1 MSKRTTSASQSSS
14 QPNDHIID
22 NNWDGGQLGKKR
34 WRTLLKPQLPLL
46 HGSFPTMW
54 ERAFLFERST
64 IITVTTEHAYQM
76 SIDNIS
82 ICMFEEPCNPHSL
95 KLKDAGKTYAA
106 ALKAAQVQDNMVNAT
121 SASSSASLASS

>member
-1 MSKRTTSASQSSS
+1 
-14 QPNDHIID
+14 
-22 NNWDGGQLGKKR
+22 
-34 WRTLLKPQLPLL
+34 
-46 HGSFPTMW
+46 MW

-121 SASSSASLASS
+121 SASSSASLASSEGSVPPKPLSRAFVQALEDSMKHYAVLPSGTSRKIGPTFS